1 MEHDRA
7 EGGDRRVIRV
17 PSKAGRAKK
26 HAAGD
31 IPAVADLQGRY
42 GLTWAEAALAAALV
56 NGARLSEH
64 ATERGI
70 AITTARS
77 QLKCCFRKTSTSRQ
91 AELVRLILLG
101 GRADRV

>member
-1 MEHDRA
+1 MQQDRA
-7 EGGDRRVIRV
+7 ERNGRRAMRAPAGAGG
-17 PSKAGRAKK
+17 AKK
-26 HAAGD
+26 RAAGD
-31 IPAVADLQGRY
+31 APAEADLQARY